1 MAGVDRYEDLDT
13 WQLSV
18 ELRDRIFAWIEA
30 SPQVKNWKFRD
41 QILDASSSPP
51 RNIAEGFG
59 RFRPREFASF
69 VRIAR
74 ASLSETRNH
83 LQDALEKKYLT
94 KQHAADL
101 LHLTSRCLGAA
112 TNLLRYLESCK
123 GEAPTGWSFPKRKKK
138 PRKPKRPTNRNR
150 NQNPEP

>member
-41 QILDASSSPP
+41 QILDASISPP

-74 ASLSETRNH
+74 APNE
-83 LQDALEKKYLT
+83 
-94 KQHAADL
+94 
-101 LHLTSRCLGAA
+101 
-112 TNLLRYLESCK
+112 
-123 GEAPTGWSFPKRKKK
+123 PK
-138 PRKPKRPTNRNR
+138 
-150 NQNPEP
+150 PEPEPQSEPEPEPEP